1 MIKNVCDR
9 CGKEWKISNKYVYI
23 GNLSSYDFGDK
34 KYKTLFKAD
43 LCSECA
49 VELLEFFSQYAEPV
63 ETMKKE

>member
-9 CGKEWKISNKYVYI
+9 CGKECKIRNKRAYI
-23 GNLSSYDFGDK
+23 GNLSIYDFDDK
-34 KYKTLFKAD
+34 KYKTLIKAD

-49 VELLEFFSQYAEPV
+49 VELVDFFSQYAEPV